1 MTVRHLFILN
11 PASGRTDMTEK
22 LQKKIH
28 SLEITD
34 PYDIFVTDA
43 PRAAEKECRRYLRE
57 YKNDFVRIY
66 SCGGDGT
73 LSEVAN
79 GVYRSGSKNCAIA
92 IVPVGSGNDFIKSFD
107 IPAERFRDLK
117 SLVKGEIIDVDL
129 LLARDTTG
137 QKKVSLNII
146 SVGFDAAVA
155 KGQQKFKKLPL
166 VNGSTAYNI
175 SLVESLFTKMKNY
188 FTVLVDGHPVGRP
201 GKGPYLFTIAANGK
215 FYGGGFKAA
224 PFSDLRD
231 GLIDFIRIDTVSKPK
246 FIKLVGKFRKGEYIH
261 ENKDFVEYSQCKKM
275 QIISDTP
282 IDLNLDGE
290 IYPMRNPIVEVLP
303 RAINLILPAEA
314 EKDEWK

>member
-1 MTVRHLFILN
+1 MTTRHLFILN
-11 PASGRTDMTEK
+11 PASGRTDMSEK
-22 LQKKIH
+22 LQRIIR
-28 SLEITD
+28 SMDLTD
-34 PYDIFVTDA
+34 PYDIFVTDG

-57 YKNDFVRIY
+57 HKKEFVRIY

-79 GVYRSGSKNCAIA
+79 GVYRSGSKNCAIG
-92 IVPVGSGNDFIKSFD
+92 IVPMGSGNDFIRSFD
-107 IPAERFRDLK
+107 IAPERFRNIE

-129 LLARDTTG
+129 LLARDTKG
-137 QKKVSLNII
+137 FKRVSLNII

-175 SLVESLFTKMKNY
+175 SLVECLFTKMKNY
-188 FTVLVDGHPVGRP
+188 FTVLVDGSPVGRP

-224 PFSDLRD
+224 PFSDFRD
-231 GLIDFIRIDTVSKPK
+231 GLIDFIRIDTVPKPK
-246 FIKLVGKFRKGEYIH
+246 FIALVGKFRKGEYIH
-261 ENKDFVEYSQCKKM
+261 EYKDFVEYSQCKKM
-275 QIISDTP
+275 QIISDQP

-314 EKDEWK
+314 DDEWK